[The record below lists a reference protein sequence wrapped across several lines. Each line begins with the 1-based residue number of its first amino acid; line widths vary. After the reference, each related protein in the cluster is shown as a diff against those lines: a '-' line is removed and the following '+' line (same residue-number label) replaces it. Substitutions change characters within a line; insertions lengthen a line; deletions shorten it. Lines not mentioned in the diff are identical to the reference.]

1 MFFKTI
7 VNLVILG
14 QLVQATVMDHQ
25 DLSIEFS
32 VNDDD
37 DVTAFARNVYLVDHP
52 TDNPQEDYLV
62 GMQFYKYNVEEY
74 L

>member
-1 MFFKTI
+1 
-7 VNLVILG
+7 
-14 QLVQATVMDHQ
+14 MDHQ

-62 GMQFYKYNVEEY
+62 GMLFYKYNGKEY